1 MLQSLSLNSIMK
13 EGTDLRDRIICE
25 DIPSCQKW
33 LPDIIA
39 AMRDG
44 KCMMMTYQ
52 SFTKEAPSTFEISP
66 YCLKYFK
73 QRWYILARTEIFPE
87 GYDPKDTFRKL
98 YGVILDKGPV
108 ETVILRVEECQV
120 KYYRTLPLHHSQ
132 EELESGDGYTDF
144 RYRLVPTFDFS
155 REILSKGMYAEVIS
169 PLWLRREIAEEMRQA
184 ARMYNDI
191 PEDEE

>member
-1 MLQSLSLNSIMK
+1 MSAVPILIIMLQSLSLNSIMK
-13 EGTDLRDRIICE
+13 EGTDLRYRIICE

-44 KCMMMTYQ
+44 RCMMMTYQ

-108 ETVILRVEECQV
+108 ETVIIRVEESQV
-120 KYYRTLPLHHSQ
+120 TDIQISDTGSCRLLISVVKFYRKECMPRFSAR
-132 EELESGDGYTDF
+132 SGF
-144 RYRLVPTFDFS
+144 AKRLQKNCA
-155 REILSKGMYAEVIS
+155 RLSGCITT
-169 PLWLRREIAEEMRQA
+169 
-184 ARMYNDI
+184 
-191 PEDEE
+191 